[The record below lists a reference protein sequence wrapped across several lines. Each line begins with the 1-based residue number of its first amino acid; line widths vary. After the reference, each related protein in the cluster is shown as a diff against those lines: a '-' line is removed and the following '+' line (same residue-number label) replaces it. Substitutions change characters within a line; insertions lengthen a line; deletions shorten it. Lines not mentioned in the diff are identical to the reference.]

1 MGEDRAQA
9 SSLHELTEV
18 TEEAYLARH
27 ALDHRPSTSAH
38 AMPPDEH
45 VQTAAT
51 DRDLQQRTLRKLD
64 CLLLPFLALLF
75 LFNALDKANIG
86 NAETA
91 HFTADIG
98 LEKSD
103 LNTAVALFFAFFVAL
118 QPLGAALGR
127 RYGMVLWVPSCMLL
141 WGLCTALHAWVQH
154 KWQLY
159 TLRILIGCLEAGFY
173 PVTVTY
179 LSLFYTRFEFGKRL
193 SLFYGQA
200 AVGGALGGLI
210 SYGVFSR
217 FQDDRTGAGKLPKS
231 PWQVLFLLEGI
242 VTMLVAIVGYFWLP
256 HSVETAWFLS
266 PDERRYA
273 ATRIVS
279 DRNMQTAP
287 AAAQRPYDE
296 EEMEYN
302 EESRGLLPT
311 SKPFISASQ
320 HLVDDRGLS
329 PHDLVAAVFNT
340 KIWHILVC
348 NILSAIPVYA
358 FSVFLPLVL
367 APLLEK
373 QDPAL
378 INLLTAPPHICG
390 AVVLFFAAGYS
401 DKHRIRL
408 VPVLCGLAVMVI
420 GLIMVVVLPMSWAVP
435 RYLALCVLLSG
446 TYVASPLTVAWIS
459 GNTPSPGKRAILLGI
474 NGWGNLAGVLSAM
487 LFNPRYAESGYVVPF
502 GWTLACVAVAA
513 LGYVLFL
520 RRLKSENDVRR
531 SLLARWT
538 IEDIEKENLEGRGPL
553 PSDRE
558 WLKRVVRLMRSN
570 TSLLWLADW
579 LEQAALAGRQGD
591 EKTTFVYGL

>member
-1 MGEDRAQA
+1 MR
-9 SSLHELTEV
+9 LH
-18 TEEAYLARH
+18 R
-27 ALDHRPSTSAH
+27 
-38 AMPPDEH
+38 
-45 VQTAAT
+45 
-51 DRDLQQRTLRKLD
+51 RTLLKLD
-64 CLLLPFLALLF
+64 CLLLPFLATLF

-98 LEKSD
+98 LEKRD

-127 RYGMVLWVPSCMLL
+127 RYGMVSWVPSCMLL

-210 SYGVFSR
+210 SYAVFSR
-217 FQDDRTGAGKLPKS
+217 FRDDGPEADRKS
-231 PWQVLFLLEGI
+231 GWRPWQVLFLLEGI
-242 VTMLVAIVGYFWLP
+242 MTMVIAVLGYFWLP

-273 ATRIVS
+273 AARIVS
-279 DRNMQTAP
+279 DRNMQNASSAT
-287 AAAQRPYDE
+287 QRHHDQDE
-296 EEMEYN
+296 TECDQ
-302 EESRGLLPT
+302 ESRGLLHT
-311 SKPFISASQ
+311 AKPSISASQ
-320 HLVDDRGLS
+320 HFVDDRGLS
-329 PHDLVAAVFNT
+329 PHDLVSAVFNT
-340 KIWHILVC
+340 KIWHILAC

-367 APLLEK
+367 APLLQK
-373 QDPAL
+373 PNPAL

-390 AVVLFFAAGYS
+390 AVVLFLAARYS
-401 DKHRIRL
+401 DQHRIRL
-408 VPVLCGLAVMVI
+408 VPVLFGLTIMVI
-420 GLIMVVVLPMSWAVP
+420 GLIMVVMLPMSWVVP

-459 GNTPSPGKRAILLGI
+459 GNTPSPGKRALLLGI

-487 LFNPRYAESGYVVPF
+487 LFTPRHAESGYVVPF
-502 GWTLACVAVAA
+502 WWTLACVALAA

-520 RRLKSENDVRR
+520 RRLKFENEVRQ
-531 SLLARWT
+531 SVVARWSD
-538 IEDIEKENLEGRGPL
+538 EDIDKEHVEGRGPL
-553 PSDRE
+553 PSDRP
-558 WLKRVVRLMRSN
+558 WLKRAVSLMRSN
-570 TSLLWLADW
+570 ARLRWLADW
-579 LEQAALAGRQGD
+579 FQQATLAGREGD
-591 EKTTFVYGL
+591 EKITFVYGL

>member
-1 MGEDRAQA
+1 
-9 SSLHELTEV
+9 
-18 TEEAYLARH
+18 
-27 ALDHRPSTSAH
+27 
-38 AMPPDEH
+38 
-45 VQTAAT
+45 
-51 DRDLQQRTLRKLD
+51 
-64 CLLLPFLALLF
+64 
-75 LFNALDKANIG
+75 
-86 NAETA
+86 
-91 HFTADIG
+91 
-98 LEKSD
+98 
-103 LNTAVALFFAFFVAL
+103 
-118 QPLGAALGR
+118 
-127 RYGMVLWVPSCMLL
+127 MVLWVPSCMLL